1 MAHVVESKIV
11 YFGYNSCKYTYIL
24 EKEEEQQRLKL
35 AKMGWD
41 INFAFFSYTSSSR
54 VHKKEIYSFSHDN
67 YKKVYRFSL
76 ESGNWNRV
84 FPSWSIFT

>member
-24 EKEEEQQRLKL
+24 EKEEEQQQLKL

-84 FPSWSIFT
+84 FPS